1 MALRPGAGTALVL
14 SAVVVAAG
22 VFVLATAGD
31 SPMGFIGWLLIGTGV
46 LFVVLNVMLLRRDR

>member
-1 MALRPGAGTALVL
+1 VL